1 MKRKVIRTTI
11 TLVGDTFEDGSNVL
25 IAEGLRTSVV
35 VRFGGG
41 AIMPQAEVVGYGL
54 NMSAMHRLMRIRWQ
68 DMRSM
73 MNTIR
78 VEAGEQ
84 GEDLSLVFQGNITFA
99 NIDTSNAPEIGLR
112 ISCMSGV
119 LEAYR
124 PSPPISFEGGKSV
137 VEAIREIS
145 DRMGYSFE
153 NNGVPDSL
161 VMENVM
167 LTETDMNK
175 IRRLC
180 RAYQI
185 DLYIEHGSIAIAPQ
199 GSPRSLKIPVL
210 TPNSGMIGY
219 PVSTIQG
226 VDVRCLWSP
235 EIKFGGIVRIRDS
248 IMQTTNGDWRAFGV
262 TTHLESELPGGN
274 WFSDIQAAHR
284 EPNNVAISR
293 T

>member
-1 MKRKVIRTTI
+1 MKKKVIRTII
-11 TLVGDTFEDGSNVL
+11 TLVSDTFENGSNVL
-25 IAEGLRTSVV
+25 TAEGLRTSAV

-41 AIMPQAEVVGYGL
+41 AIMPQADVVIYGL
-54 NMSAMHRLMRIRWQ
+54 NMPAMHKLMRIRWQ

-78 VEAGEQ
+78 VEAGDQ
-84 GEDLSLVFQGNITFA
+84 GEDLNLVFQGNITFA

-112 ISCMSGV
+112 ISCMAGV

-124 PSPPISFEGGKSV
+124 PSSPISFDGGKSV
-137 VEAIREIS
+137 VAAIQEIA

-153 NNGVPDSL
+153 NSGVPDSL
-161 VMENVM
+161 MMENVM

-185 DLYIEHGSIAIAPQ
+185 DLYIEYGTIAIAPQ
-199 GSPRSLKIPVL
+199 GEARSLKIPVL

-235 EIKFGGIVRIRDS
+235 EIKFGGIIRIRDS
-248 IMQTTNGDWRAFGV
+248 LMQTANGDWRAFGV

-274 WFSDIQAAHR
+274 WFSDIQASHR
-284 EPNNVAISR
+284 GANDVAISR
-293 T
+293 A